1 METFGRKVATAMIKR
16 EKEIQE
22 LVQARDEWKQICF
35 LVYVTSN
42 QAAYFCNKI
51 EMCVD
56 LIKTDSLDI
65 EECRKEAFENLDNL
79 NENLMKYFCIVND
92 STFLDREV
100 KDKLNN
106 YYFHVCNLCFSYHS
120 DFQNHCGL
128 LLLGCESYFN
138 LTQKLDDKILNDTML
153 LIKRNLKE
161 INAKLKG

>member
-1 METFGRKVATAMIKR
+1 METFGRKVAKAMIR
-16 EKEIQE
+16 EIEKQE
-22 LVQARDEWKQICF
+22 LEQARNEWKQMSS
-35 LVYVTSN
+35 LVCIISN

-92 STFLDREV
+92 STFLDTEV

-138 LTQKLDDKILNDTML
+138 LTQKLDDNILNNTML